1 MWLMDKAADRIAEQL
16 AGHEVHFYYYFI
28 NININIIHSN
38 DKLSH
43 RRTLSARA
51 SR

>member
-28 NININIIHSN
+28 IIIIIIHSN